1 METALSRTHCE
12 EDDEVIILRTRVKM
26 MEIGEGSLVRNEQ
39 QGILCSRVVP
49 YMISKA
55 VLIGGRYAPAAVPPE
70 RPKR

>member
-1 METALSRTHCE
+1 MKTAPSGTHCE
-12 EDDEVIILRTRVKM
+12 EDDEGDNTENRVKM

-39 QGILCSRVVP
+39 QGLSCSHVVP

-55 VLIGGRYAPAAVPPE
+55 VLIVGRYAAAAVPAK